1 MAGKE
6 IKIEVVEQMKV
17 IAKQLEN
24 LKRQREEGQVLL
36 AGLEQRLTTLEQ
48 RLQAVPPLPD
58 SAGAAATHDTTY
70 QQLVQLLP
78 SPEGPQPGA
87 VEVEKPQGVEVV
99 PSPSEVVHLATLL
112 AATETQVRDRVV
124 QLGSVLTARKVD
136 LVAVPCTKP
145 SPNLDTLMCWGLISQ
160 PSHMG
165 FCFLHPTRL
174 ARQQKWSVRLDAA
187 GQELVKKYHV
197 LLHSKGEE
205 VVFSTSQSW
214 RYTSS
219 MWGYL
224 GQQPWPPPEQLED
237 ELFVKGSV
245 VLCVGI

>member
-6 IKIEVVEQMKV
+6 IKIEVVEQMKI

-36 AGLEQRLTTLEQ
+36 AGLEQRLTALEQ
-48 RLQAVPPLPD
+48 RLPAVPPPPD
-58 SAGAAATHDTTY
+58 SAGAAAIHDTTY

-99 PSPSEVVHLATLL
+99 PSPSAVVHLATLL
-112 AATETQVRDRVV
+112 AATETQLRDQVV
-124 QLGSVLTARKVD
+124 QLGSVSTARKVD

-145 SPNLDTLMCWGLISQ
+145 SPNPDTLMCWGLISQ

-174 ARQQKWSVRLDAA
+174 ARQQKWLVSRARISQEISCFATLKRGGSCLQHISELALHFIHVGLPWAA
-187 GQELVKKYHV
+187 
-197 LLHSKGEE
+197 
-205 VVFSTSQSW
+205 TMA
-214 RYTSS
+214 TA
-219 MWGYL
+219 
-224 GQQPWPPPEQLED
+224 
-237 ELFVKGSV
+237 
-245 VLCVGI
+245 

>member
-1 MAGKE
+1 M
-6 IKIEVVEQMKV
+6 KI

-36 AGLEQRLTTLEQ
+36 AGLEQRLTVLEQ
-48 RLQAVPPLPD
+48 RLPVVPPPPD
-58 SAGAAATHDTTY
+58 SAGAAATHDVTY

-99 PSPSEVVHLATLL
+99 PSPPAVVHLATLL
-112 AATETQVRDRVV
+112 AATETQLRDQVV
-124 QLGSVLTARKVD
+124 QLGSVSTARKVD
-136 LVAVPCTKP
+136 PALVAVPCTKP
-145 SPNLDTLMCWGLISQ
+145 SPNPDTLMSWGLISQ

-174 ARQQKWSVRLDAA
+174 ARQQKWSVRFDAA
-187 GQELVKKYHV
+187 GKELVKKYHV

-245 VLCVGI
+245 VLGVGI